1 MMTDDQIDELIQE
14 AAWRAQWEASLNEV
28 QAQHISNIMGDLV
41 DSILTGKDIVFF
53 AYQEEEVNDAIRH

>member
-1 MMTDDQIDELIQE
+1 MMTDDQINELIQE
-14 AAWRAQWEASLNEV
+14 ATWRAQWEASLNEV

>member
-1 MMTDDQIDELIQE
+1 MMTDDQIDELIRE
-14 AAWRAQWEASLNEV
+14 ATWRAQWEASLNEV

-41 DSILTGKDIVFF
+41 DSILTGKNIVLF